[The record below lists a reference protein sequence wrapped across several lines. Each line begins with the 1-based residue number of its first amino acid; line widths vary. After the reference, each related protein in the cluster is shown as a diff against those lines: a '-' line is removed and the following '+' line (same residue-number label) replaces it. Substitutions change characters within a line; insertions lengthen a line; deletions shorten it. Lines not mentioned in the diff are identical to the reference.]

1 MSEYGFVRITR
12 VVEEAIASPRDP
24 TPQLNTQLPLDTPLA
39 KFVYDYAKEKLP
51 VETFNHSVRVYFYC
65 VAIIKD
71 QFPEWDLNYEVVWVT
86 SLLHDIGTTHE
97 NMNTTKLS
105 FETWGGI
112 LSRDLILSKT
122 NGNKDYADAVCEAIV
137 RHQDFGNVG
146 YITTLGLILQI
157 GTMLDNV
164 GDHSHLIHIDTL
176 DAVNK
181 AFSRNNWL
189 NCFADA
195 IDYENKLKPWG
206 HTTAL
211 GSDSTRTRILSNK
224 LKYEKL

>member
-1 MSEYGFVRITR
+1 MSEYGFAR
-12 VVEEAIASPRDP
+12 VVRVPEQAIPNPKKP
-24 TPQLNTQLPLDTPLA
+24 TPQLNTQLSLDTPLA

-51 VETFNHSVRVYFYC
+51 AETFNHSIRVYFYC

-71 QFPEWDLNYEVVWVT
+71 QLLEWDLNNEVILVT
-86 SLLHDIGTTHE
+86 CLLHDIGTTYE

-112 LSRDLILSKT
+112 LSRDLILRETK
-122 NGNKDYADAVCEAIV
+122 GNKDYADAVCEAIV
-137 RHQDFGNVG
+137 RHQDFGDVG

-164 GDHSHLIHIDTL
+164 GDHSHLIHQDTL

-181 AFSRNNWL
+181 AYSRKNWL

-211 GSDSTRTRILSNK
+211 GGDSTRARILSNK